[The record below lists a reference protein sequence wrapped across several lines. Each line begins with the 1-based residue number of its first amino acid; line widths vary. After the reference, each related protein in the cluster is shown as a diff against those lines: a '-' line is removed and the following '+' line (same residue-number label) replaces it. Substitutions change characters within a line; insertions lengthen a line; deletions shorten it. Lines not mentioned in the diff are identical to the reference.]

1 MFVSQMVHSV
11 IALLTLS
18 LQKVTVSSSDK
29 QEHQLAVHAVELV
42 IPLLKYHV
50 RQRDG
55 IASTVTLFH
64 FLECVLD
71 REPDCTLQPLL
82 AQMLASGAALCPWHD
97 APSACTNDT
106 PSCT

>member
-64 FLECVLD
+64 FF
-71 REPDCTLQPLL
+71 
-82 AQMLASGAALCPWHD
+82 
-97 APSACTNDT
+97 
-106 PSCT
+106 